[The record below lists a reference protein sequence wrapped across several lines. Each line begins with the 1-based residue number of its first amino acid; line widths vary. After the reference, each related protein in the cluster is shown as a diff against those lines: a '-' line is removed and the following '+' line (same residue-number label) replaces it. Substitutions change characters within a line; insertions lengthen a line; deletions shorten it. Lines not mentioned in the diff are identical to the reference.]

1 MDAVTI
7 VRDLW
12 RLRLA
17 VVAAFV
23 FALLVAVAVL
33 YKPSLPPKSRKY
45 EIGLA
50 TARILVDTPRSQ
62 VVDVAPEGSDS
73 LGSRA
78 NLLASLM
85 VDGVVK
91 DAIAHRAGVP
101 SDKLIAVSDAAA
113 GAAVVPVRPTAS
125 NFVLTTHAMTNSA
138 GDALP
143 IIEIEANA
151 PGVEQAAKLGT
162 AAVEGLRDYLGTTA
176 AAQSVPDADRLV
188 VTGLGA
194 PRAAAVV
201 RGPSSLLA
209 AFAAIFTFAL
219 ACGCI
224 IAGAAF
230 ARSLRAAAAAAAAVG
245 DSALGVDAFPHVAP
259 VPEPA
264 DPSPAP
270 SRNGAGWVGDP
281 QSPALVPTRFPDA
294 RNNRPAGNWSS
305 RDDEPNA
312 QRRAGSA

>member
-1 MDAVTI
+1 MDTLTI

-23 FALLVAVAVL
+23 LALLVAVAVL

-50 TARILVDTPRSQ
+50 TTRILVDTPRSQ
-62 VVDVAPEGSDS
+62 VVDVAPKGSDS

-91 DAIAHRAGVP
+91 DAIAHRAGITP
-101 SDKLIAVSDAAA
+101 DKLIGISDAAA
-113 GAAVVPVRPTAS
+113 PAVVVQTTPRAGD
-125 NFVLTTHAMTNSA
+125 FVLKTHAVTNSA

-151 PGVEQAAKLGT
+151 PRVDQAGKLGA

-194 PRAAAVV
+194 PRAGAVV

-224 IAGAAF
+224 IAAAGF
-230 ARSLRAAAAAAAAVG
+230 ARSLRAAAAAEAEAGAAALATDAYTHVG
-245 DSALGVDAFPHVAP
+245 P

-264 DPSPAP
+264 DPAT
-270 SRNGAGWVGDP
+270 SRSGAGWAGEP
-281 QSPALVPTRFPDA
+281 QGPALVATPFPDS
-294 RNNRPAGNWSS
+294 RSNRSGGNWSS
-305 RDDEPNA
+305 LDNNPTE